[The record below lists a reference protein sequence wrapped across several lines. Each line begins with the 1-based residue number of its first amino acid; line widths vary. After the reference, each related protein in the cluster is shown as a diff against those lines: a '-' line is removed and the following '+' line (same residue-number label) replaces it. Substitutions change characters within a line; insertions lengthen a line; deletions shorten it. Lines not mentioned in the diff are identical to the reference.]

1 MPAFYFYC
9 GCVMFV
15 KQPVEWVNPGTH
27 GGVYVE
33 MGFCSQVTTSLSL
46 PVHLTGAHTCTP
58 PIVQSNPESFL
69 EIELNLHTLLVK
81 IQSFLVM
88 TNQDMSQ
95 LNS

>member
-1 MPAFYFYC
+1 
-9 GCVMFV
+9 MFV

-27 GGVYVE
+27 RGVYME
-33 MGFCSQVTTSLSL
+33 MWFCSQLTTSLSL

-88 TNQDMSQ
+88 TIQDMSQ